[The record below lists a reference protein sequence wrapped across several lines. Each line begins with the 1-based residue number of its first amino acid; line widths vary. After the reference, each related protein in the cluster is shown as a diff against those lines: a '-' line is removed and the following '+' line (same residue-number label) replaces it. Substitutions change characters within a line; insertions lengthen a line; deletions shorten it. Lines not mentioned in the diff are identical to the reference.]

1 METKETFVFN
11 RIEIEGTPSIVQ
23 LISWFQNKMYKEEY
37 GLGFTSISNEDGII
51 VAQIL
56 YRSPSYIHHY
66 NAANG
71 LFEKQVINI
80 YGELELLFDIDNNMI
95 YTTSS
100 QTKFAKAKTLLRE
113 CIKSRITFSNIEFSA
128 KTMFENVRKMDF
140 LPFITD
146 LTIKQFRYKEGAM
159 GRYSV
164 HLDDNDLGYELLG
177 LYSDSINRM
186 TIHVQSNKYSDFVL
200 SIASQNSLT
209 IKCREENL
217 WSIINELKS
226 LLSTKIH

>member
-11 RIEIEGTPSIVQ
+11 RIEIEGKPSIEQ
-23 LISWFQNKMYKEEY
+23 LISWFQNQMYKEDY
-37 GLGFTSISNEDGII
+37 GLGFTSITNEDGII

-56 YRSPSYIHHY
+56 FRSPSYIQHY

-80 YGELELLFDIDNNMI
+80 YGELELLYDIDNNMI

-113 CIKSRITFSNIEFSA
+113 SIKSRITFSNIEFSA
-128 KTMFENVRKMDF
+128 KTMFEKVQKMGF
-140 LPFITD
+140 MPFITD
-146 LTIKQFRYKEGAM
+146 LTIKQFKYKEGAI

-164 HLDDNDLGYELLG
+164 HLDDKDLGYELMDS
-177 LYSDSINRM
+177 YSDSINRM
-186 TIHVQSNKYSDFVL
+186 TVQVQSNKYPDFIL

-209 IKCREENL
+209 IKCREDNL
-217 WSIINELKS
+217 WPIINDLKS
-226 LLSTKIH
+226 YL

>member
-11 RIEIEGTPSIVQ
+11 RIVIEGTPSIEQ
-23 LISWFQNKMYKEEY
+23 LITWFQNKLYKEEY
-37 GLGFTSISNEDGII
+37 GLGFTSITNEDGII

-56 YRSPSYIHHY
+56 FRSPSYIQHY

-71 LFEKQVINI
+71 LFEKQVIYI
-80 YGELELLFDIDNNMI
+80 YGELELLYDTYNNMI

-128 KTMFENVRKMDF
+128 ITMFENVRKMDSI
-140 LPFITD
+140 PFITD
-146 LTIKQFRYKEGAM
+146 LTIKQFKYKEGAM

-164 HLDDNDLGYELLG
+164 HLEDNDLGYELLD

-186 TIHVQSNKYSDFVL
+186 TIHVQSKKYPDFVL
-200 SIASQNSLT
+200 SIASQNTLT

-217 WSIINELKS
+217 WSIINDLKS
-226 LLSTKIH
+226 YL

>member
-56 YRSPSYIHHY
+56 YRSPSYIQHY